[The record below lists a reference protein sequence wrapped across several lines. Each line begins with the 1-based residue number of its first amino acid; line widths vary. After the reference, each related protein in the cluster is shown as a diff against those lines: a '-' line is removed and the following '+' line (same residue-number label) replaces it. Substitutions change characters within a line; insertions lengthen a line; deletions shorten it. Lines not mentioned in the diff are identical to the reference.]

1 MLLAGGGTSY
11 SQIQNRAITK
21 YGAGDGGQNLG
32 LFIGDLYR
40 ACVMLGGIALLLYLA
55 WGGLN
60 WITAAGDEKKVEVAK
75 DRITHAFIGMAVLV
89 GTAAIAN
96 LAGKLFGMDLLNPSF

>member
-1 MLLAGGGTSY
+1 MTNSRLLAA
-11 SQIQNRAITK
+11 IQNPAITK
-21 YGAGDGGQNLG
+21 YNGGDGGQNLG
-32 LFIGDLYR
+32 QLIGDLYR

-75 DRITHAFIGMAVLV
+75 DRITHAFIGMGVLV